1 MSNSIL
7 FVSKIMLTCPTM
19 TFSEFFSLSNFREFV
34 SLSNLLLSRTA
45 VVEIDSQYFVFKT
58 SELLGNSVSTKFDSV
73 PV

>member
-1 MSNSIL
+1 
-7 FVSKIMLTCPTM
+7 MLTCPIM

-45 VVEIDSQYFVFKT
+45 VVEKDSQYFVFKT

>member
-1 MSNSIL
+1 
-7 FVSKIMLTCPTM
+7 MLTCPIM

-34 SLSNLLLSRTA
+34 SLSNLLSRTA